1 MSNPIKSGAA
11 AASPAATAVNTS
23 CRIVPSVYVPIQNRV
38 AAAENL
44 RINRAVAEAFAPPAQ
59 PCNGDETDFP
69 FVANFSKALQH
80 DGAGV
85 VTSAA
90 YQALQA
96 ALTEQH
102 VCAFD
107 RHLED
112 PPVNPTVE
120 QLGTVPAS
128 SAPSGSP
135 LRFQQRNDAGMPAGP
150 LGARLLLDNPL
161 AGEAFSLEGGDPQT
175 IGLYDLRRPPSPA
188 TGYTPAL
195 ISFPAPPKFNTKT
208 ELAEIAENYW
218 MALLRDVP
226 FKYYTAAGRNDDVAK
241 GILSSALAG
250 QIAAL
255 VGAAVA
261 DLGGPNL
268 VFYFGLNYVGGDN
281 GTVTEQTL
289 FRGFTEGDRIGPYVS
304 QFFVRPVPIGRLT
317 LSPKLKTAAM
327 RTDYGGKPSSE
338 PNKPGRD
345 YLTVSSVWRARQNG
359 WVPQPAPQNVINPF
373 FDTDPRLIRA
383 GRDAGEYVHTDVV
396 FQEYFNACFIL
407 LTPPADRSAFPR
419 DQVYQ
424 DLDPSGAALPF
435 AGGLFDPAQTLAP
448 EIPYQFSQVEKG
460 FITLGNH
467 DVKSMI
473 GEVARRAL
481 LSVWYYKWNIH
492 RRLRPEEFAGR
503 IDEQLR
509 SNAGP
514 YPFFANPATS
524 VTANV
529 LPRIATLNSTN
540 PQDPQGG
547 DAPPPEASYLLP
559 EQFPEGCPVHP
570 AYGAGHATTA
580 GACVTLLKALFNDDL
595 PLANLKRTDAA
606 GNQST
611 YFQPVQPSAD
621 GRTLEVYTGT
631 DAARMT
637 LGGELDKLASNVS
650 LFRNIAGV
658 HWRSDHTYSL
668 LLGEAVAID
677 YLLDIVNTYSEEGSG
692 TDSYA
697 TPATA
702 CDSRPAFSFTLR
714 TFEGYR
720 IRISKTTNTVPAGV
734 TVIEQPPPGSHDLSG
749 IYTPA
754 YV

>member
-1 MSNPIKSGAA
+1 MP
-11 AASPAATAVNTS
+11 NTS
-23 CRIVPSVYVPIQNRV
+23 CRIVPSIYVPINKRV
-38 AAAENL
+38 AAARKL
-44 RINRAVAEAFAPPAQ
+44 RITRADAHATTPLQ
-59 PCNGDETDFP
+59 PCNGDEKDFP
-69 FVANFSKALQH
+69 LVANFAKSLAH
-80 DGAGV
+80 DDNGIV
-85 VTSAA
+85 VHAA
-90 YQALQA
+90 YQALRA
-96 ALTEQH
+96 ALAERH
-102 VCAFD
+102 VCRFD

-112 PPVNPTVE
+112 PPNGPVTE
-120 QLGTVPAS
+120 HLGTVPA
-128 SAPSGSP
+128 AANGV
-135 LRFQQRNDAGMPAGP
+135 LRFQQNHAGQPSGP
-150 LGARLLLDNPL
+150 LGGRLLLDNPL
-161 AGEAFSLEGGDPQT
+161 AGETFSLEGGDPQT
-175 IGLYDLRRPPSPA
+175 IGLYDLRPPNPAA
-188 TGYTPAL
+188 TGYTPS
-195 ISFPAPPKFNTKT
+195 IVSFPAPPKFNTKT

-226 FKYYTAAGRNDDVAK
+226 FKYYTAAGRNDDVGN
-241 GILSSALAG
+241 GILTPALAG
-250 QIAAL
+250 QIATL
-255 VGAAVA
+255 VDAAVA
-261 DLGGPNL
+261 DLGGPDL
-268 VFYFGLNYVGGDN
+268 AFYFGQNAVGGDN
-281 GTVTEQTL
+281 GLVGEQTL
-289 FRGFTEGDRIGPYVS
+289 FRGFTQGDRIGPYVS
-304 QFFVRPVPIGRLT
+304 QFFVRPAPVGRLA

-359 WVPQPAPQNVINPF
+359 WVPQPAPQNTIDPF
-373 FDTDPRLIRA
+373 FDTDSRLIRA

-407 LTPPADRSAFPR
+407 LTPPVARSTYPR

-424 DLDPSGAALPF
+424 DLDPGSTALPF

-481 LSVWYYKWNIH
+481 LSVWYYKWNVH

-509 SNAGP
+509 LGAGP
-514 YPFFANPATS
+514 YPFFANPTTSATA
-524 VTANV
+524 TV
-529 LPRIATLNSTN
+529 LPRIAALNSTN
-540 PQDPQGG
+540 PQDPQGAG
-547 DAPPPEASYLLP
+547 TVPPQPEASYLLP
-559 EQFPEGCPVHP
+559 QQFPEGCPVHP
-570 AYGAGHATTA
+570 AYGAGHATVA

-595 PLANLKRTDAA
+595 PLANLKHTDAA

-631 DAARMT
+631 DAAQMT

-697 TPATA
+697 NPPLA

-720 IRISKTTNTVPAGV
+720 IRISKGTATVPGGV